1 MSISLLRDL
10 RDLKVLV
17 LHPPDEPGLRFI
29 DHLRRIGC
37 MVTSLWPVPAEL
49 PHGVEV
55 VFLTIEDEQRPA
67 IEQFLK
73 SMPHPKPTLL
83 VIVSYE
89 NPATLQL
96 MLESGALAVIDR
108 PVKPFGV
115 LANLAIA
122 RSVWLEQQENLK
134 ELRKLKRK
142 AAGDR
147 KLVRA
152 KTILMASKG
161 LTEDQA
167 HQYIRQQAMTKRL
180 SMEDIANAIIH
191 AEDLLRS

>member
-1 MSISLLRDL
+1 MPN
-10 RDLKVLV
+10 
-17 LHPPDEPGLRFI
+17 H
-29 DHLRRIGC
+29 
-37 MVTSLWPVPAEL
+37 T
-49 PHGVEV
+49 
-55 VFLTIEDEQRPA
+55 A
-67 IEQFLK
+67 IEHFLK
-73 SMPHPKPTLL
+73 SMPNPKPTLL

-108 PVKPFGV
+108 PVKPFGI

-134 ELRKLKRK
+134 ELRKFKRK

-161 LTEDQA
+161 ITEDQA

-180 SMEDIANAIIH
+180 PMEDIANAIIH